1 MVNRVLTLYSS
12 DEVCTYGLLRR
23 FYANASSQL
32 LTRVSS
38 LKRTKDARFGIHR
51 SQKACDKLRLMAIT
65 DSQTEHVSD
74 VEAALLDAELFM
86 KYQAPDRAVKRLKT
100 ALEVNSRSIKLRERL
115 REICISAKLV
125 EEAARQ
131 CLALASLYIERDD
144 FDTAQERLLE
154 AKQLDQRINI
164 AKGLEA
170 IRRARR
176 PDLKPTP
183 APEANFERKH
193 FTLAGDLSA
202 ISVFDAIQVIEN
214 ARLNGVL
221 TISGPNHEGQ
231 VNFNEG
237 RIVDASCDGDMADL
251 GFQKVVEITAGTFEF
266 QKTAEQFPIRIQAV
280 SNTNLILDTLR
291 MLDEKKA

>member
-1 MVNRVLTLYSS
+1 
-12 DEVCTYGLLRR
+12 
-23 FYANASSQL
+23 
-32 LTRVSS
+32 
-38 LKRTKDARFGIHR
+38 
-51 SQKACDKLRLMAIT
+51 MAIT

-74 VEAALLDAELFM
+74 IEAALLDAELFM
-86 KYQAPDRAVKRLKT
+86 KYQAPDRAIKRLKS

-115 REICISAKLV
+115 REICASAKHV

-131 CLALASLYIERDD
+131 SLALASLYIERED
-144 FDTAQERLLE
+144 FDTAHDRLLE

-221 TISGPNHEGQ
+221 T
-231 VNFNEG
+231 
-237 RIVDASCDGDMADL
+237 L
-251 GFQKVVEITAGTFEF
+251 
-266 QKTAEQFPIRIQAV
+266 
-280 SNTNLILDTLR
+280 SNPR
-291 MLDEKKA
+291 P